1 MLPIIKNNFVVSVSS
16 SIFHEAFKN
25 ELIIIDTKSGKY
37 FQITGSGIIT
47 FKNILKGLSYVQLFD
62 FFNFRSKYQIK
73 NMHNFLNVLK
83 TSKIIKLTK
92 KIKLQTLIS
101 KKQKYLMTKI
111 MIFNDMKDI
120 LINDPIHDIPKKSS
134 WPKKK

>member
-47 FKNILKGLSYVQLFD
+47 FKNILNGLSYVQLFY
-62 FFNFRSKYQIK
+62 FFNFRSKNQIQ

-83 TSKIIKLTK
+83 NSNIIKLTK
-92 KIKLQTLIS
+92 IINLTTLNS
-101 KKQKYLMTKI
+101 KKQKYFMTKI
-111 MIFNDMKDI
+111 MMFNDMKDI

>member
-47 FKNILKGLSYVQLFD
+47 FKNILNGLSYVQLFY
-62 FFNFRSKYQIK
+62 FFNFRSKNQIQ

-92 KIKLQTLIS
+92 RINLPTLIS
-101 KKQKYLMTKI
+101 KKQKYFMTKI
-111 MIFNDMKDI
+111 MMFNDMKDI
-120 LINDPIHDIPKKSS
+120 LLNDPIHDIPKKSS

>member
-62 FFNFRSKYQIK
+62 FFNFISKYQIK

-92 KIKLQTLIS
+92 RINLPTLIS
-101 KKQKYLMTKI
+101 KKQKYFMTKI
-111 MIFNDMKDI
+111 MMFNDMKDI